1 VRKFIRLVASAIAV
15 VSSVFLAG
23 PVFASGAQKDVER
36 LAPPRTVVCFFD
48 GEDFDGLV
56 LNARGKLTFLC
67 VDGRFADALARQ
79 RSAERGTGV
88 ASGIPQQVFAYAAKA
103 RPGKKRVLFVVK
115 VQALK
120 GWKFDSSLI
129 SVGGYSPSK
138 ADIIT
143 GVADDPSRELRHGER
158 ELAKGYDGF
167 IGFLVP
173 SEHVKPGEATFV
185 SYASDRRDWIAPD
198 KNQ

>member
-1 VRKFIRLVASAIAV
+1 MRMFIRLVAAAISVGA
-15 VSSVFLAG
+15 SVFLAG
-23 PVFASGAQKDVER
+23 PVLASGALRDVER
-36 LAPPRTVVCFFD
+36 LTPPRTVVCFFD
-48 GEDFDGLV
+48 GESFDDLV

-67 VDGRFADALARQ
+67 VDGRLADALARQ
-79 RSAERGTGV
+79 RKAERGSGV
-88 ASGIPQQVFAYAAKA
+88 ASGVPPQIFAYAAKA
-103 RPGKKRVLFVVK
+103 RPGGKRVLFVAR

-120 GWKFDSSLI
+120 GWKFDPSLI

-138 ADIIT
+138 EDIIT
-143 GVADDPSRELRHGER
+143 GVADNSSRELRHGER

-173 SEHVKPGEATFV
+173 AEKVRPGEATYV

-198 KNQ
+198 KDQ